1 MQFRLFLFVALSAGA
16 GVPAAMAEPPPTAGA
31 PVEPVAGGGPS
42 RLHPALLRQF
52 AGREVDHQVKAWVF
66 FEDTKGFATD
76 AQRKVALR
84 DLRST
89 YHPRSAQRRRL
100 RRTDPGLFDVR
111 DLPVPTRY
119 VEAVRA
125 LGVRVGVVSRWV
137 NVASVWG
144 TRRQLTEMARL
155 PFVKEIQPVRRGSKP
170 DPVNVRDTG
179 GVATAAGF
187 YGESE
192 EQLTQI
198 NLIALHNAGFTGAG
212 VIVGILDTGFQRTH
226 DAFNQSGH
234 LLTVV
239 AEHDFINHDDNTAIE
254 PEDPPGQHSHGTR
267 ILGTLGAYLPNT
279 LVGGAYDASF
289 ILCKTEDITSETPV
303 EEDNYVAGLEFIEA
317 NGGDMATASLGYID
331 WYTQA
336 DLDGLTAVT
345 TIAVNTATANG
356 VHCCNAAGNEGH
368 DANPLTAHLIA
379 PADALK
385 VLTCGAV
392 DSTGLIA
399 SFSSDGPSA
408 DGRVKPEVLA
418 RGVNTRTVSSSD
430 NTTTSGLN
438 GTSLSTPLV
447 ASAVACLIEA
457 HPDWTVDQMRRYV
470 LCTAK
475 DYVANHTYDAK
486 YVRGYGIIDA
496 MAAAAGDCNA
506 NLVSDATDIANATSK
521 DCNVNRI
528 PDECDIADGRSLDA
542 NGNGIPDE
550 CVLADG
556 VPTLSNWG
564 MLVATL
570 ALLSAGT
577 IVLHRRGAKCSP
589 TVPSREA
596 ARGGVDP
603 APGLGRPRIPRGR
616 FDHAPPSP

>member
-1 MQFRLFLFVALSAGA
+1 MQSRLFLFVALSTGA
-16 GVPAAMAEPPPTAGA
+16 GVPAAMAEPPPTAGV
-31 PVEPVAGGGPS
+31 PVEAVAGGGPS
-42 RLHPALLRQF
+42 KLHPALLRQF
-52 AGREVDHQVKAWVF
+52 AGRAADHQVKAWVF

-76 AQRKVALR
+76 VQRNVALR

-137 NVASVWG
+137 NAASIWG
-144 TRRQLTEMARL
+144 TQRQLTEIARL
-155 PFVKEIQPVRRGSKP
+155 PFVKELQPVRRGRKP
-170 DPVNVRDTG
+170 DPVNIHDTG
-179 GVATAAGF
+179 GVAAATESW
-187 YGESE
+187 YGESYD
-192 EQLTQI
+192 QLHQI
-198 NLIALHNAGFTGAG
+198 NLDALHDAGFTGAG

-226 DAFNQSGH
+226 YAFNQPGH
-234 LLTVV
+234 VLTVV
-239 AEHDFINHDDNTAIE
+239 AEHDFVDGDDNTAIE
-254 PEDPPGQHSHGTR
+254 PGDPPGQHNHGTL
-267 ILGTLGAYLPNT
+267 ILGALGAYLPNT
-279 LVGGAYDASF
+279 LVGGAYNASF
-289 ILCKTEDITSETPV
+289 VLCKTEDNTSETPV

-345 TIAVNTATANG
+345 TIAVNAATANG
-356 VHCCNAAGNEGH
+356 VHCCNAAGNGNH
-368 DANPLTAHLIA
+368 DADPLTSHLIA

-392 DSTGLIA
+392 DSADLIA

-418 RGVNTRTVSSSD
+418 RGVDTRTVSPSSVPTD
-430 NTTTSGLN
+430 VTVGAN

-457 HPDWTVDQMRRYV
+457 HPDWTVDQMRRY
-470 LCTAK
+470 LLYTAK
-475 DYVANHTYDAK
+475 DYVANHTYDPT

-496 MAAAAGDCNA
+496 LAASAGDCNA
-506 NLVSDATDIANATSK
+506 NLVPDATDIANATSE
-521 DCNVNRI
+521 DCNTNGI
-528 PDECDIADGRSLDA
+528 PDECDIADGRSLDTNA
-542 NGNGIPDE
+542 DGIPDE
-550 CVLADG
+550 CPPPPI
-556 VPTLSNWG
+556 PTMSTWG
-564 MLVATL
+564 MFAAAL
-570 ALLSAGT
+570 ALLGAGT
-577 IVLHRRGAKCSP
+577 IVLHRRGAKCST
-589 TVPSREA
+589 TVPSR
-596 ARGGVDP
+596 
-603 APGLGRPRIPRGR
+603 
-616 FDHAPPSP
+616 

>member
-1 MQFRLFLFVALSAGA
+1 MQSRLFLFVALSTGA
-16 GVPAAMAEPPPTAGA
+16 GVPAAMAEPSPAAGV
-31 PVEPVAGGGPS
+31 PVEAVAGGGPS
-42 RLHPALLRQF
+42 KLHPALLRQF
-52 AGREVDHQVKAWVF
+52 AGRAADHQVKAWVF

-76 AQRKVALR
+76 AQRNVALR

-89 YHPRSAQRRRL
+89 YHPRSVQRRGL

-125 LGVRVGVVSRWV
+125 MGVRVGVVSRWV
-137 NVASVWG
+137 NAASIWG
-144 TRRQLTEMARL
+144 TQRQLTEIARL
-155 PFVKEIQPVRRGSKP
+155 PFVKELQPVRRGRKP
-170 DPVNVRDTG
+170 DPVNIHDTG
-179 GVATAAGF
+179 GVAAATESW
-187 YGESE
+187 YGESYD
-192 EQLTQI
+192 QLHQI
-198 NLIALHNAGFTGAG
+198 NLDALHNAGFTGAG
-212 VIVGILDTGFQRTH
+212 VIVGILDTGFRRTH
-226 DAFNQSGH
+226 EAFNQPGH
-234 LLTVV
+234 LLTLV
-239 AEHDFINHDDNTAIE
+239 AEHDFVDGDDNTAIE
-254 PEDPPGQHSHGTR
+254 PGDPPGQHNHGTW

-279 LVGGAYDASF
+279 LVGGAYNASF

-331 WYTQA
+331 WYTQD

-345 TIAVNTATANG
+345 TIAVNAATANG
-356 VHCCNAAGNEGH
+356 VHCCNAAGNESH
-368 DANPLTAHLIA
+368 DANPLTSHLIA

-392 DSTGLIA
+392 DNMGLIA
-399 SFSSDGPSA
+399 GFSSDGPSA

-418 RGVNTRTVSSSD
+418 RGVFTKTVLESSD
-430 NTTTSGLN
+430 TGTTQKS

-447 ASAVACLIEA
+447 ASAVACLIQA
-457 HPDWTVDQMRRYV
+457 HPDWTVDQMRRY
-470 LCTAK
+470 LLYTAK
-475 DYVANHTYDAK
+475 DYVANHTYDPN

-496 MAAAAGDCNA
+496 MAAGAGDCNG
-506 NLVSDATDIANATSK
+506 NLVPDATDIANATSK
-521 DCNVNRI
+521 DCNANCI

-550 CVLADG
+550 CLLADR

-577 IVLHRRGAKCSP
+577 IVLHRRGARRSDRAP
-589 TVPSREA
+589 
-596 ARGGVDP
+596 AR
-603 APGLGRPRIPRGR
+603 
-616 FDHAPPSP
+616 